1 MIDRMEARITGGG
14 ATIYF
19 PMQLAAKAMCT
30 AEGALELYVELH
42 SSAPEIWMQVG
53 SERGLGFARLTRLAE
68 LRAGLATYRL
78 TELRPASDPP
88 HSPATFL
95 SLFGGLAPGAY
106 ELLAE
111 GKSVVRP
118 AGQRG

>member
-1 MIDRMEARITGGG
+1 MIDRMEVRIVSGGLR
-14 ATIYF
+14 IYF

-30 AEGALELYVELH
+30 AEGSLELYVELH
-42 SSAPEIWMQVG
+42 SIEPEIWMQMG
-53 SERGLGFARLTRLAE
+53 GGEALGFVRLTRLAE
-68 LRAGLATYRL
+68 LRAGLATYKL

-88 HSPATFL
+88 HSQATFL
-95 SLFGGLAPGAY
+95 SLFGGLAPGVY

-111 GKSVVRP
+111 GKSVVPP